1 MAHNF
6 GMAGAPKYSFKIVPT
21 ADDPD
26 KFRLMILEDGHW
38 IDSPLEPF
46 DSRAAAE
53 AAGRR
58 DVDRRAAAWIFGGGD
73 AEG

>member
-1 MAHNF
+1 MPNV
-6 GMAGAPKYSFKIVPT
+6 PVYSFKIVPT

-46 DSRAAAE
+46 DSRAEAE
-53 AAGRR
+53 AAGREDIDKR
-58 DVDRRAAAWIFGGGD
+58 TAATIFGTG
-73 AEG
+73 EPE